1 MLRYE
6 QWSLPC
12 WSGCSWWLTLST
24 WQFVKS
30 LAPVSSSESS
40 PTSNTINTIHRL
52 LHVGPGGT
60 FFQVR
65 LNISSTVNLFMLC
78 LSIRHIIFLVSTS
91 LIILLVYYSLNLS
104 NYDPG
109 LDINLLQSVAICCNL
124 LQSASIC
131 CNLLQSVKICCNLLQ
146 SVAMSFNIVQFGL
159 IYYNQR
165 LPHLATGCHW
175 LPLVATC
182 CHQLPPGSDSC
193 QYISI

>member
-1 MLRYE
+1 M
-6 QWSLPC
+6 
-12 WSGCSWWLTLST
+12 
-24 WQFVKS
+24 KS

-146 SVAMSFNIVQFGL
+146 SVAICCNEFQYSAIWSNILQSKVAPFS
-159 IYYNQR
+159 
-165 LPHLATGCHW
+165 HW
-175 LPLVATC
+175 LPLVATG
-182 CHQLPPGSDSC
+182 CHLLPPVATWFRLLPV
-193 QYISI
+193 YINISISKISVAT